1 MTVVVVGGTWGQI
14 SLSEENV
21 PQHFINIL
29 CPEEGRQAE
38 TLTKSLLSFNKI
50 KPTFLEN
57 PPSSSLE
64 FKFPRIRLV
73 PVGAVVSILV
83 LVFLLAIP
91 DLTFGSRFML
101 LVCSK
106 SHV

>member
-38 TLTKSLLSFNKI
+38 TLTKSLLIFNKI
-50 KPTFLEN
+50 KPTFLEI

-64 FKFPRIRLV
+64 FKFLRIRLV
-73 PVGAVVSILV
+73 PVGVVVICYSLE
-83 LVFLLAIP
+83 AIVMH
-91 DLTFGSRFML
+91 F
-101 LVCSK
+101 
-106 SHV
+106 